1 MIRQFCAHASPE
13 VNSLVKRYASL
24 AFAAAMVLAILS
36 QGVAIAQEPA
46 PKSAP
51 AADAPATAPAQ
62 TGPTEATQAE
72 RDALLTERLKQ
83 ISAKKPAEWSAEVM
97 AERVAI
103 AYRGFNFAQ
112 LKKVYNTGREEG
124 RITITTTTGD
134 LGGEYTRRHST
145 GAKMTLD
152 RVRLDIIFET
162 SPKPE
167 SHLRYT
173 LTYNGASVW
182 AAQDQRYTTPDP
194 AAGVAFKASVLNDY
208 TALFRYQDEGA
219 TLKRLG
225 VKRLQGIDHE
235 VLVMTRPEVGTMRFF
250 ISPKSYKILH
260 IEYDVTLGEGQAPV
274 VFRESYSEWKV
285 LQEVLVPG
293 RRKLRQ
299 NDVLVQT
306 IDLNS
311 ATYGV
316 TLDDNVFLQL

>member
-1 MIRQFCAHASPE
+1 
-13 VNSLVKRYASL
+13 VKRYAPI
-24 AFAAAMVLAILS
+24 AFATAMVLALLTQTS
-36 QGVAIAQEPA
+36 AIAQEPA
-46 PKSAP
+46 PKPAP
-51 AADAPATAPAQ
+51 AADAKSQTPAQTAPAE
-62 TGPTEATQAE
+62 GTQAE
-72 RDALLTERLKQ
+72 RDAALNERLKQ
-83 ISAKKPAEWSAEVM
+83 ISAKPPSEWSAETL

-103 AYRGFNFAQ
+103 AYRGFNFVQ
-112 LKKVYNTGREEG
+112 LKKVYNTGKEEG
-124 RITITTTTGD
+124 RITIVTTTGE
-134 LGGEYTRRHST
+134 LGGDYTRRHVT
-145 GAKMTLD
+145 GPKMIQD

-162 SPKPE
+162 TPKPE
-167 SHLRYT
+167 DQLRYT

-194 AAGVAFKASVLNDY
+194 AAGLAFKASVLNDY
-208 TALFRYQDEGA
+208 TALFRYQDEGG

-235 VLVMTRPEVGTMRFF
+235 VLELTRPEIGTMRFF
-250 ISPKSYKILH
+250 ISPKSFKILH
-260 IEYDVTLGEGQAPV
+260 VEYEVTLGEGQAPV
-274 VFRESYSEWKV
+274 LFRESYSEWKV

-316 TLDDNVFLQL
+316 AVDDNVFLQL